1 MTGGA
6 ASRLNIRKL
15 QVNKF
20 DLAFNPR
27 SLVKAIELPSQLNA
41 IEKEDLKERV
51 SSEKKRYMQKANTRF
66 DSSKN
71 WSIMIKK
78 EHNEVRNDVMRKF
91 KFGQLKKNFLHDFIR
106 PRTTVKIAEQ
116 AGDALDNRRV

>member
-1 MTGGA
+1 MMGG
-6 ASRLNIRKL
+6 SNRLNIRKL

-27 SLVKAIELPSQLNA
+27 NLVKAIELPSQLNA
-41 IEKEDLKERV
+41 IEKEDLKEKI

-91 KFGQLKKNFLHDFIR
+91 KFG
-106 PRTTVKIAEQ
+106 
-116 AGDALDNRRV
+116 

>member
-106 PRTTVKIAEQ
+106 LEKEKIIAQ
-116 AGDALDNRRV
+116 RA